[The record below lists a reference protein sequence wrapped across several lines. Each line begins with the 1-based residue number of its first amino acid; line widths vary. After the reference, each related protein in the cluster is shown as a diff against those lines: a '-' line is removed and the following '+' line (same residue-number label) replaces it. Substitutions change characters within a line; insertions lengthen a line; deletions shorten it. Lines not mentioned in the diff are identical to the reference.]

1 MASLI
6 DLVKEHLGP
15 QELSQIS
22 QQLGTDQ
29 ATAQQAVNA
38 ALPALVGGLANT
50 AQQPQGASGVQQLIG
65 SHAGVLGQLGS
76 LLGAGAP
83 ADGGGVLGRVLGQH
97 QPEVQQGV
105 QQASGLGSDQTR
117 KLLMILAPIVLAAI
131 MKSRQ
136 NRTADGA
143 VASGGG
149 LGIPG
154 MGGGLGIPGMGGAA
168 RPADASTVDSDG
180 DGIPDYLEQEARTA
194 EARAAQR
201 NPKIGG
207 ILGKILDMAQR
218 PPR

>member
-29 ATAQQAVNA
+29 ATTQQAVNA

-83 ADGGGVLGRVLGQH
+83 ADGGGVLGKVLGQH

-117 KLLMILAPIVLAAI
+117 KLLMILAPIVLGALARRAMNHGTANDPAEI
-131 MKSRQ
+131 QKSLQ
-136 NRTADGA
+136 QDGQQA
-143 VASGGG
+143 KQQAEAHSPHLGG
-149 LGIPG
+149 L
-154 MGGGLGIPGMGGAA
+154 
-168 RPADASTVDSDG
+168 
-180 DGIPDYLEQEARTA
+180 
-194 EARAAQR
+194 
-201 NPKIGG
+201 
-207 ILGKILDMAQR
+207 LGKIVGMAESPEMR
-218 PPR
+218 NR